1 MWGLKYYYMEIAFP
15 TNTIEYERI
24 WHSFDTAP
32 VSMCGGNMWLFWI
45 QIKPKNYWEFPAH
58 DRKVVERQHHEI
70 MQDVLKT
77 GELENLVG
85 GLEHVSLSPI
95 VGMMIQ
101 SDFHIFQGGR
111 YTTNQKWESHSH
123 AGFTS
128 QVIRSSQIVTFRFS
142 GSSMFLVIS
151 IIFPCIDSVGPQT

>member
-1 MWGLKYYYMEIAFP
+1 MLAISVNLWYTGDMWGLKYYYMEIAFP

-32 VSMCGGNMWLFWI
+32 VSMRGGNMWLFWI
-45 QIKPKNYWEFPAH
+45 QIKPKSYWEFPAH
-58 DRKVVERQHHEI
+58 DRKVVERQRHEI

-101 SDFHIFQGGR
+101 SDFHIFQGVGIPPTR
-111 YTTNQKWESHSH
+111 NGNRTHTLGSLHKW
-123 AGFTS
+123 
-128 QVIRSSQIVTFRFS
+128 S
-142 GSSMFLVIS
+142 GHLK
-151 IIFPCIDSVGPQT
+151 